1 MSVDERASMREVV
14 WHGKHV
20 MMISFRDRHW
30 LLANQLYDLLELEA
44 TTTLKTFQNRV
55 SSGSLLVARYTIDFD
70 HPLLQKLKQL
80 GKVEA
85 RTRNLTCVTLSGA
98 KREDGCIY
106 INFRYCN
113 PSWQLH
119 LNNNRPQ
126 VLLGW
131 DMHGA
136 KVHEYVPRLVAW
148 LSQGLP
154 PEFDHQCASHVV
166 HHTCQHPACCNFEH
180 LQWMALADHA
190 QQHAGKKRKT
200 GHR

>member
-1 MSVDERASMREVV
+1 VTCLTWASVHSIA
-14 WHGKHV
+14 KHLNDA
-20 MMISFRDRHW
+20 ITEA
-30 LLANQLYDLLELEA
+30 LLSA
-44 TTTLKTFQNRV
+44 
-55 SSGSLLVARYTIDFD
+55 
-70 HPLLQKLKQL
+70 
-80 GKVEA
+80 
-85 RTRNLTCVTLSGA
+85 
-98 KREDGCIY
+98 REDGCIY